1 MKTTELMLG
10 NIVRYDDLIC
20 KITAIMPNH
29 INLRSNTDLD
39 IVCTVREV
47 HPVEVDTD
55 MLVKAG
61 WGERVV
67 LDQFNMPTN
76 IRKYYKWCDAW
87 SVTYEQG
94 VADIF
99 MSTLDKVV
107 KPIDQVHLLQQ
118 MLMQFG
124 LDEVAESIME
134 TYMTSIDDTEAE
146 AKAR

>member
-67 LDQFNMPTN
+67 LDQFNSPTN
-76 IRKYYKWCDAW
+76 IRKYYKWCDDW
-87 SVTYEQG
+87 SVTYKDG
-94 VADIF
+94 VAEIF
-99 MSTLDKVV
+99 MAYLERVV

-124 LDEVAESIME
+124 LDEVAESITE
-134 TYMTSIDDTEAE
+134 AYMTTDDAE
-146 AKAR
+146 AKAW